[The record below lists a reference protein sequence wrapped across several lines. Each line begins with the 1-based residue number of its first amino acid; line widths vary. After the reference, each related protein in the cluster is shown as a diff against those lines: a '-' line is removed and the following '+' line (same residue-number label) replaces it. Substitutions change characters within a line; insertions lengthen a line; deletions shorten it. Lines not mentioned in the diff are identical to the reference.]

1 VFLVNA
7 RRTKNLPGRKTD
19 VQGTGMSVATAI
31 AHLWS
36 PERLLPS
43 TGGDLRPARL
53 LAATGRTRGLGEHL
67 HSEDA
72 EGSHRDERAVG
83 QRDQ

>member
-1 VFLVNA
+1 
-7 RRTKNLPGRKTD
+7 
-19 VQGTGMSVATAI
+19 MSVANAI

-36 PERLLPS
+36 AEQLLPS
-43 TGGDLRPARL
+43 TGGDLRPTRL
-53 LAATGRTRGLGEHL
+53 LAVTGRTRGVGEHL

-72 EGSHRDERAVG
+72 KGSHRDERAVG